1 MAKPKK
7 APIAAVLA
15 GLTAAASSED
25 SEAAKPFHL
34 TPRSQTGL
42 PYSDLIKLL
51 AAKDKEIMSS
61 MAAIPDETGPIS
73 ASHVSKADFD
83 KFSSTHLGSG
93 QGHATFGQGHYFA
106 TLPEVKDSYI
116 EEFTDGN
123 LQFHGKAVRG
133 PGDMP
138 GLRRFSTGDSKIVDT
153 TRQDGRGKNDWHDD
167 IFDQIIYFEKH
178 DPSTPEGQANKQAE
192 IQNLYQKFLGY
203 NTPEDAM
210 EYANRYFV
218 RRYEQATQVAQWA
231 KAGDLQWKSTIPNT
245 YDVELDAP
253 RDKFWQLDTKL
264 EANPDIFEAVK
275 RAFEKAKVPFE
286 SSRGTGLDATN
297 DFNHGTGG
305 QDKKTR
311 LMLSR
316 GVFDAGYPG
325 AGYFDQQSRRQ
336 YIDVAKA
343 NNPKQKKDKN
353 GFNRSTP
360 VHLDPEQMS
369 ATEKLLGLT
378 KNYVMFPGSEKLIR
392 ILKKAP
398 SEYTS
403 DDYKIIALAAATLG
417 AGLST
422 QDAEAAAQA
431 QDSPM
436 PEGQIERGNIDL
448 FRPSIPNPDGGES
461 TVYSAS
467 FNFGGEEV
475 LLPLA
480 DKGRILR
487 PEEAI
492 EEYQRTGKHLGKFST
507 PEAATAYAEQLHN
520 DYQSN
525 KYASPYSAAPQQGPL
540 PAPADSLYMDY
551 LGSLL
556 QGPEDQ
562 KALGYFGKDPEA
574 MNKFH
579 EEAKPPE
586 YDQFLAAAQPALTEL
601 SQKFLDK
608 YDEDGNLANTLTQNY
623 TDIYNNILGQPYDKS
638 NKAAKE
644 WVDTFIGLMQSH
656 NPGGDNAEIPFR
668 DPEEVDHG
676 IGGYLNGKFSL
687 DKAGVLRSQM
697 LDERKLNL
705 LKTFQEG
712 ANAPLGSG
720 TIDKVLADVGS
731 VFANDNDETV
741 DLAAF
746 RQGGR
751 PSDKVKEAM
760 YWWDKSDRLNDPN
773 TTTSRNILEAF
784 TPGQSWT
791 TFPGMA
797 AQSTATNTLTGAGR
811 NLTYETLANLRNVG
825 GQESQLP
832 EFRTATQALNQQA
845 PPIPEHL
852 RPDAT
857 KALPMLRQMEQESFV
872 DPAVE
877 WVRLQKLLGM
887 QNPSYPSLFTTSQAG
902 GWREN
907 IDIPTLLTAGITGG
921 LSLLGKSGARSALW
935 SAAKNMG
942 RNVIEDFGQ
951 EAGFNAAVG
960 QTYQPEGDSMYDY
973 FTKEG
978 PGLTD
983 DEGKPVAANS
993 PQWDKW
999 DQERTKQYD
1008 TRFATIADLGS
1019 QLGKPQPAAQPV
1031 VPLQPQTPY
1040 DKEYD
1045 EWRKS
1050 MAKPQPM
1057 TQSQQGQKYMDY
1069 LSNMR
1074 R

>member
-34 TPRSQTGL
+34 NPRSQTGL

-138 GLRRFSTGDSKIVDT
+138 GLRRFSTGDGKIVDT

-167 IFDQIIYFEKH
+167 IFDQITYFEKH

-422 QDAEAAAQA
+422 QQA
-431 QDSPM
+431 Q
-436 PEGQIERGNIDL
+436 
-448 FRPSIPNPDGGES
+448 
-461 TVYSAS
+461 
-467 FNFGGEEV
+467 
-475 LLPLA
+475 
-480 DKGRILR
+480 
-487 PEEAI
+487 
-492 EEYQRTGKHLGKFST
+492 
-507 PEAATAYAEQLHN
+507 
-520 DYQSN
+520 
-525 KYASPYSAAPQQGPL
+525 ASPYSAAPQQGPL
-540 PAPADSLYMDY
+540 PAPADSSYMDY

-556 QGPEDQ
+556 SPEENTGD
-562 KALGYFGKDPEA
+562 LGYFGKDPKS
-574 MNKFH
+574 MDRWH

-586 YDQFLAAAQPALTEL
+586 YDKFLEVAQPALTEL
-601 SQKFLDK
+601 SQKFLDQ
-608 YDEDGNLANTLTQNY
+608 YDEDGSLANTLTQNY
-623 TDIYNNILGQPYDKS
+623 TDIYNNILGQPYDKG
-638 NKAAKE
+638 NQEAKE

-656 NPGGDNAEIPFR
+656 NPGGDNAEIAYR
-668 DPEEVDHG
+668 DPEEVDNG
-676 IGGYLNGKFSL
+676 IDGYLDNKFAF
-687 DKAGVLRSQM
+687 DKAGILRAQM
-697 LDERKLNL
+697 LNQRKLNL

-712 ANAPLGSG
+712 DNAPPGSG
-720 TIDKVLADVGS
+720 VIDKGLADIGTMS
-731 VFANDNDETV
+731 GLDMTGDTAKLS
-741 DLAAF
+741 DL
-746 RQGGR
+746 RYGGR
-751 PSDKVKEAM
+751 PADKVKEAM
-760 YWWDKSDRLNDPN
+760 YWWNESDKINDPN
-773 TTTSRNILEAF
+773 TQNYRDMDRAY
-784 TPGQSWT
+784 TPEKSWT
-791 TFPGMA
+791 TYGGMGA
-797 AQSTATNTLTGAGR
+797 GSYDTNTFLGKSR
-811 NLTYETLANLRNVG
+811 NYTYGTLANL
-825 GQESQLP
+825 SQL
-832 EFRTATQALNQQA
+832 FNQQNSDKALSGLRDYWTGTAAIGQPA
-845 PPIPEHL
+845 PPIQKDL
-852 RPDAT
+852 RPAAT
-857 KALPMLRQMEQESFV
+857 AALPMQRQMEQASFV

-877 WVRLQKLLGM
+877 WVRLQKLLGV
-887 QNPSYPSLFTTSQAG
+887 QNPSYPSTFATSMMG
-902 GWREN
+902 GIRESL
-907 IDIPTLLTAGITGG
+907 DLPTLLSAGVTGG
-921 LSLLGKSGARSALW
+921 LSILGKTGAKSALGA
-935 SAAKNMG
+935 AAKSVFG
-942 RNVIEDFGQ
+942 NVAEDYGQ
-951 EAGFNAAVG
+951 EAPLNALIG
-960 QTYQPEGDSMYDY
+960 QSYQQEGDGIYDY
-973 FTKEG
+973 FAKEG

-993 PQWDKW
+993 PQWGKW

-1019 QLGKPQPAAQPV
+1019 QLGKPQPAAQSV

-1045 EWRKS
+1045 KWRKS